1 MAPTFAKDRLLQLG
15 RSQGARAQ
23 FVTEQA
29 CYAQRPL
36 PSPTAS
42 QATSQQPA
50 AGYGAPSALQG
61 PVHAE
66 RRGQPIFRR
75 YSTY

>member
-1 MAPTFAKDRLLQLG
+1 MMFAKARLLQLG
-15 RSQGARAQ
+15 RSGGTVSQ

-29 CYAQRPL
+29 VFAQRPL
-36 PSPTAS
+36 DRPTAA
-42 QATSQQPA
+42 QASSQQPA

-75 YSTY
+75 YSNY

>member
-1 MAPTFAKDRLLQLG
+1 VIPPLGKVRLLQLG
-15 RSQGARAQ
+15 RSQGTRAQ

-29 CYAQRPL
+29 VYAQRPF
-36 PSPTAS
+36 SDRSAATA
-42 QATSQQPA
+42 ASQQPA

-75 YSTY
+75 YSSY